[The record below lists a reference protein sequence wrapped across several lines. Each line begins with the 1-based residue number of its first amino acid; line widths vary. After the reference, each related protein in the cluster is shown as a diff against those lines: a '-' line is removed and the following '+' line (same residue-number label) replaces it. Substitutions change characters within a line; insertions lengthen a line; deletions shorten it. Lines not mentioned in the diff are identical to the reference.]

1 MPLRKLRFRTQNY
14 YDANHDQQELENHN
28 RPDPRPEGE
37 PDALPP
43 HNLLQFVS
51 VIAEDGFLRLT
62 QLIQGLFVFI
72 KMLFVVFL
80 ERFLFRLDRLDVFTI
95 EYGLESELL

>member
-1 MPLRKLRFRTQNY
+1 M
-14 YDANHDQQELENHN
+14 
-28 RPDPRPEGE
+28 
-37 PDALPP
+37 
-43 HNLLQFVS
+43 
-51 VIAEDGFLRLT
+51 

-80 ERFLFRLDRLDVFTI
+80 KRFLLRLDCLDVFTI